1 MTVTQPLKPGRANEP
16 LHGITLAMMLQ
27 ELVEGIGWEEMG
39 RVVDIRCFT
48 TNPSMESSLKFLRR
62 TPWARTKV
70 EELYLWLKTNPR
82 KSQGQ
87 PGG

>member
-1 MTVTQPLKPGRANEP
+1 MTVTQPAKPGRANEP

-39 RVVDIRCFT
+39 RVVEIRCFT